1 MKRNNINK
9 LAAAIAASALVG
21 ATVVPS
27 FSYDV
32 DPAMFL
38 DLVEQQVAADQTQTA
53 QGLVQR
59 LQSFGVRTIMIGDIE
74 VTLAELLAILLDP
87 TPESRA
93 AIADLAAAARTGN
106 IAFVTANRT
115 LRSVDSAQFDSFPVG
130 SAG

>member
-53 QGLVQR
+53 QALVQR